1 MRVLEHL
8 EPKEVFYFFEEI
20 CKIPHGSGNLDAISS
35 YLENFAEE
43 RNLFHIRDASNNV
56 IIIKEATSGYEM
68 AEPIMLQG
76 HMDMV
81 AVKKNGC
88 DIDLE
93 KDPLRLKV
101 DGDFVYAQD
110 TSLGGDDGIAV
121 AYMLAILDSDKIAHP
136 RIEAVITTDEEVGMN
151 GATAIDLSMLKAKRM
166 LNIDSEEEGILLTSC
181 AGGIRVDCHLPI
193 KEVPE
198 QPDMAYMEI
207 TVGGLLGGHSGT
219 EIDKGHGNAIKL
231 LGITLKQTLEK
242 YAIHIA
248 QINGGEKDNAIPRE
262 ASATVCI
269 KQEKSKDFMEEIA
282 RIESEL
288 KNEYKSKEK
297 DLCIKIQP
305 LTSYKF
311 PIFDVESTRR
321 IIDFL
326 VLLPNGVMAMS
337 ADIAG
342 LVETSLNAGILKQAE
357 NEVILSSSIRS
368 AIESAKHKIV
378 LQVETLTKLF
388 GGYVETHGDY
398 PGWQF
403 EPDSKLRA
411 SMIQIYRELF
421 GKEAQI
427 QALHAGLECGIMA
440 AKIPGLDCVSFGPN
454 IYDIHTTE
462 ERLSISST
470 YRMWNYLL
478 EILKQKQ

>member
-35 YLENFAEE
+35 YLENFAKE

-56 IIIKEATSGYEM
+56 IIIKEATSGYETV
-68 AEPIMLQG
+68 EPIMLQG

-88 DIDLE
+88 GIDLE
-93 KDPLRLKV
+93 KDPLRLNV
-101 DGDFVYAQD
+101 EGDFVYAQD

-121 AYMLAILDSDKIAHP
+121 AYILAILDSDKIAHP

-181 AGGIRVDCHLPI
+181 AGGVRVDCHLPI
-193 KEVPE
+193 KQIPE

-231 LGITLKQTLEK
+231 LGITLKQALEK
-242 YAIHIA
+242 YTFHIA
-248 QINGGEKDNAIPRE
+248 QISGGEKDNAIPRE
-262 ASATVCI
+262 ASATIGI
-269 KQEKSKDFMEEIA
+269 KQEKSKEFMEEIA
-282 RIESEL
+282 RIEAEL
-288 KNEYKSKEK
+288 KNEYQSKEK
-297 DLCIKIQP
+297 DLYVKAQP
-305 LTSYKF
+305 LASYKF
-311 PIFDVESTRR
+311 PIFDVGSTRR
-321 IIDFL
+321 TVDFL

-357 NEVILSSSIRS
+357 NEVILSSAIRS
-368 AIESAKHKIV
+368 AIESAKHKIA

-411 SMIQIYRELF
+411 SMVQLYRELF

-440 AKIPGLDCVSFGPN
+440 AKISGLDCVSFGPN

-478 EILKQKQ
+478 EILKQK